1 MLYTSYR
8 NLYNKLVKLSKKK
21 YFESELAKNQ
31 NNLRSTWAI
40 LRKATRRDSNTRS
53 QISSIIV
60 ANQTFTEEKDIA
72 NNFNVF
78 FTSVAEGICADIHPT
93 VRPPEF
99 VGQPDTPVFNLADFP
114 ITEAEILNVTMD
126 LQSKKSEDLDG
137 LSTNF
142 VKQIISLIL
151 APLSFVF
158 NLSISLGQIPTQL
171 KTAKVIPVFKSG
183 DPLCMDNYRPISLL
197 SVFSKIL
204 EKIVCNRLTSFLETN
219 NLINSNQFGFRKKHS
234 TFHPIIHLLNNVTTA
249 SNSNK
254 YSIAIFCDLRKA
266 FDTVDKEILL
276 KKLQKVGIKNIELE
290 WFSNYLDDRRQFV
303 RIGDTDSLMLNIT
316 KGVPQGSVLGPL
328 LFLLYINDLPECS
341 LFVTLLFADDTTLFL
356 SADTLDDLFT
366 LANSEFKKVVT
377 FFRAHKMSLHPAKTK
392 YILFNSSDKTS
403 ENANIFINNNNENE
417 NLLHLISPIER
428 VFSSSKV
435 PAIKFLGVYIDPKLS
450 FQFHIKNMCNKI
462 SRSLYAIRTAKNFL
476 TCTALKSLYFALVHS
491 HIIYGMHI
499 WGGSANKYVNEVV
512 LLQKK
517 AIRLIC
523 DTKYNAHTEPLFKK
537 EKILPFKDLF
547 AFFKLLFMF
556 DYTNNLL
563 PISFSQV
570 WPSNE
575 ARRLNNPMGGLNLR
589 NDAHLFIPFIRLQSF
604 MNFPLAEFPRI
615 WNDFHEED
623 IKNTPSRPLFKKL
636 LKEYFF
642 SKLDGNYKCT
652 RLLCLSC
659 NLQI

>member
-1 MLYTSYR
+1 
-8 NLYNKLVKLSKKK
+8 
-21 YFESELAKNQ
+21 
-31 NNLRSTWAI
+31 
-40 LRKATRRDSNTRS
+40 
-53 QISSIIV
+53 
-60 ANQTFTEEKDIA
+60 
-72 NNFNVF
+72 
-78 FTSVAEGICADIHPT
+78 
-93 VRPPEF
+93 
-99 VGQPDTPVFNLADFP
+99 
-114 ITEAEILNVTMD
+114 
-126 LQSKKSEDLDG
+126 
-137 LSTNF
+137 
-142 VKQIISLIL
+142 
-151 APLSFVF
+151 
-158 NLSISLGQIPTQL
+158 
-171 KTAKVIPVFKSG
+171 
-183 DPLCMDNYRPISLL
+183 
-197 SVFSKIL
+197 
-204 EKIVCNRLTSFLETN
+204 
-219 NLINSNQFGFRKKHS
+219 
-234 TFHPIIHLLNNVTTA
+234 
-249 SNSNK
+249 
-254 YSIAIFCDLRKA
+254 
-266 FDTVDKEILL
+266 
-276 KKLQKVGIKNIELE
+276 
-290 WFSNYLDDRRQFV
+290 
-303 RIGDTDSLMLNIT
+303 MLNIT

-341 LFVTLLFADDTTLFL
+341 LFVALLFADDTTLFL

-547 AFFKLLFMF
+547 AF
-556 DYTNNLL
+556 
-563 PISFSQV
+563 V
-570 WPSNE
+570 
-575 ARRLNNPMGGLNLR
+575 
-589 NDAHLFIPFIRLQSF
+589 
-604 MNFPLAEFPRI
+604 
-615 WNDFHEED
+615 
-623 IKNTPSRPLFKKL
+623 
-636 LKEYFF
+636 
-642 SKLDGNYKCT
+642 
-652 RLLCLSC
+652 
-659 NLQI
+659 